1 MPIPLPLSLLS
12 SGAELLSRAELGSED
27 APVRMTAYGQAVL
40 LVLITGLVAGVLRL
54 MAQRRLTM
62 GMGLFWLSAMAGLA
76 ALVASRTLLVFIG
89 SMLGT
94 LYPDAAIRLLAFV
107 ALLFV
112 QIYFSVRIS
121 VQEQRLGDLGQ
132 AVALLEHELRNE
144 RLKTAAAAPKVD
156 HDKAGSGG
164 NSLTP

>member
-1 MPIPLPLSLLS
+1 MPMLATLAMLPI
-12 SGAELLSRAELGSED
+12 ED
-27 APVRMTAYGQAVL
+27 GPVRMTAYGQAVL
-40 LVLITGLVAGVLRL
+40 LVLITGLVIGVLRL

-62 GMGLFWLSAMAGLA
+62 GMGLFWLSAMVGLS
-76 ALVASRTLLVFIG
+76 ALVASRTLLVFIA

-112 QIYFSVRIS
+112 QIYFSVRVS

-132 AVALLEHELRNE
+132 AVALLEQELRSE
-144 RLKTAAAAPKVD
+144 RRKTAAGQAKVD
-156 HDKAGSGG
+156 HDKAGPGESAA
-164 NSLTP
+164 PH

>member
-1 MPIPLPLSLLS
+1 M
-12 SGAELLSRAELGSED
+12 
-27 APVRMTAYGQAVL
+27 RMTAYGQAVL
-40 LVLITGLVAGVLRL
+40 LVLITVLVGGVLRL

-76 ALVASRTLLVFIG
+76 ALVGSRTLLVFIG
-89 SMLGT
+89 SLLGT

-132 AVALLEHELRNE
+132 AVALLEHELRSE
-144 RLKTAAAAPKVD
+144 RRKTAAAAAKVD
-156 HDKAGSGG
+156 DDKAGSGENAG
-164 NSLTP
+164 PP

>member
-1 MPIPLPLSLLS
+1 M
-12 SGAELLSRAELGSED
+12 
-27 APVRMTAYGQAVL
+27 RMTAYGQAVL
-40 LVLITGLVAGVLRL
+40 LVLITVLVGGVLRL

-76 ALVASRTLLVFIG
+76 ALVGSRTLLVFIG
-89 SMLGT
+89 SLLGT

-132 AVALLEHELRNE
+132 AVALLEHELRSE
-144 RLKTAAAAPKVD
+144 RRKTAAAAAKVD
-156 HDKAGSGG
+156 DDNAGSGENAG
-164 NSLTP
+164 PP